1 MWHDIRLMNALSSTL
16 FVLAVA
22 SLLAAGLWWVAQRPM
37 FTLKVIEVE
46 GLAEQPLRHVN
57 ALTVRGTAVPQIRGN
72 FFTANLQ
79 AVRGAFESV
88 PWVRKAAV
96 RREWPNRLIVAI
108 EEHQPLGTW
117 GDEGRLVSAKGDVFT
132 ANLAEAEDDVELL
145 ELSGPAGSEKDV
157 VNRLV
162 DLRTWFAP
170 VGLTPVAVRL
180 SSRYAW
186 SVRLSNGMQVE
197 LGREETRTTL
207 QERVARL
214 VALYPQLAE
223 RLPDRI
229 ERVDLRYQNGLALKA
244 TGLTLDS
251 EGKKK

>member
-1 MWHDIRLMNALSSTL
+1 MNAISGTL
-16 FVLAVA
+16 LVLAMA

-37 FTLKVIEVE
+37 FTLRHIQVE
-46 GLAEQPLRHVN
+46 GHADKPLRHVN
-57 ALTVRGTAVPQIRGN
+57 ALTIRGTAIPQIRGN
-72 FFTANLQ
+72 FFTANLH

-88 PWVRKAAV
+88 PWVRKASV
-96 RREWPNRLIVAI
+96 RREWPNRLIVSI

-117 GDEGRLVSAKGDVFT
+117 GDDRLISVKGDVFT
-132 ANLAEAEDDVELL
+132 ANLAEAEEVAELM
-145 ELSGPAGSEKDV
+145 ELSGPPGSEKDV
-157 VNRLV
+157 VNRLEE
-162 DLRTWFAP
+162 LRTWLAP
-170 VGLTPVAVRL
+170 IGLVPEAVHL

-186 SVRLSNGMQVE
+186 SVRLDNGMLVE
-197 LGREETRTTL
+197 LGREQTRTTL

-244 TGLTLDS
+244 TGLTVAG